1 MADIQQPSELLNYI
15 VERGL
20 GAGDRLPTI
29 NELQDAGHLGISA
42 SKIREQLE
50 VARALGLVEV
60 RSKIG
65 THIKDYSF
73 APAVRLSLFFALAND
88 LHNFELFSSLRTHL
102 EVAYWHEACVLLTRE
117 DTDEMRGYIV
127 AARTKL
133 NGKWIQIPYQEH
145 RAFHLAVFKH
155 LENPFVTGLLEAYWD
170 AYEAVELHRYAEY
183 AYLQEVWDYHERIL
197 DGIVAGDF
205 DRAKAAFIEH
215 TQLIRHQPRL
225 QGMDG
230 AILPESPSSVTE

>member
-1 MADIQQPSELLNYI
+1 MADIQLPSDLLNYI
-15 VERGL
+15 VQRGL
-20 GAGDRLPTI
+20 RPGDRLPTI
-29 NELQDAGHLGISA
+29 NELQDASHLGVSA

-88 LHNFELFSSLRTHL
+88 LHTFELFSNLRTHL
-102 EVAYWHEACVLLTRE
+102 EVAYWHEACALLTPQ
-117 DTDEMRGYIV
+117 DMDEMRDYIM

-133 NGKWIQIPYQEH
+133 NSKWIQIPYQEH
-145 RAFHLAVFKH
+145 RAFHLTVFKH
-155 LENPFVTGLLEAYWD
+155 LQNPFVIGLLEAYWD

-197 DGIVAGDF
+197 EGIAAGDF
-205 DRAKAAFIEH
+205 DRARIAFIEH
-215 TQLIRHQPRL
+215 TQLIRHQPRM

-230 AILPESPSSVTE
+230 VTLPESPSHVAE